1 MAFKDLKI
9 TCIKAEGK
17 CSRTKVGSTFT
28 VRNAKLEIPAGE
40 SVCIFALGSILQPI
54 TGAIVN
60 SKDGEGILDRLDE
73 WQCPDPLAK
82 VVFKI
87 EEEVSGKQSG

>member
-1 MAFKDLKI
+1 MAFKNLKV
-9 TCIKAEGK
+9 TCVKAEGK
-17 CSRTKVGSTFT
+17 CSRTKVGSTFS

-60 SKDGEGILDRLDE
+60 NKEGEGILDALTQ
-73 WQCPDPLAK
+73 WQ
-82 VVFKI
+82 
-87 EEEVSGKQSG
+87 

>member
-1 MAFKDLKI
+1 MAFKNLKI
-9 TCIKAEGK
+9 TCVKAEGK

-40 SVCIFALGSILQPI
+40 AVCIFALGSILQPI
-54 TGAIVN
+54 TATIIQN
-60 SKDGEGILDRLDE
+60 KDGEGILDRLDE

-87 EEEVSGKQSG
+87 EEDIERS

>member
-1 MAFKDLKI
+1 MAFKNLKI
-9 TCIKAEGK
+9 TCVKAEGK
-17 CSRTKVGSTFT
+17 CSRTKVGSSFS

-54 TGAIVN
+54 TGAMVD
-60 SKDGEGILDRLDE
+60 SKDGEGILDVLTE

-87 EEEVSGKQSG
+87 EEEKMES

>member
-1 MAFKDLKI
+1 MAFKNLKV

-17 CSRTKVGSTFT
+17 CSRTKVGSTFS
-28 VRNAKLEIPAGE
+28 VRNAKLVIPDGQ

-60 SKDGEGILDRLDE
+60 SKEGEGILDVLDE

-87 EEEVSGKQSG
+87 EEEKLEA